1 MIATFISDFG
11 NKDNAVAIAK
21 GLILKSNPELR
32 LIDISHEV
40 APYDLLQCSYLLNSS
55 FRNFPEH
62 TIHISMFDIMH
73 QNPSRVLFAL
83 VDGQVIISS
92 DNGMF
97 TFAFPHSDITI
108 WEYEDSHSENYIE
121 WLRKVAVLARE
132 MHATGFEFSKLNA
145 SVYTPEIQIKPLKAI
160 VKENQIDCHVI
171 HIDRF
176 GNVVLNITREE
187 FETYRKDRRFSIR
200 IPRNIPVAQLSRNYN
215 DVIPGERLCLF
226 NSAGYLEIAI
236 REGSAAQL
244 LGLELFKKDQL
255 IYNIIPIEFS

>member
-1 MIATFISDFG
+1 MIATLISDFG

-32 LIDISHEV
+32 LIDLTHEV
-40 APYDLLQCSYLLNSS
+40 APYDLLQCSYLLNSA
-55 FRNFPEH
+55 FRNFPER
-62 TIHISMFDIMH
+62 TVHISMFDIMH
-73 QNPSRVLFAL
+73 QNPSRILFAL
-83 VDGQVIISS
+83 LENQVIISA

-97 TFAFPHSDITI
+97 TFTFPNSDIRI
-108 WEYEDSHSENYIE
+108 WEYRDSESANYIE
-121 WLRKVAVLARE
+121 WLRKASLLIRD
-132 MHATGFEFSKLNA
+132 MHAANFHFELLDA
-145 SVYTPEIQIKPLKAI
+145 SPCTPEVQTTPLRAK
-160 VKENQIDCHVI
+160 VKDNQVDCHVI

-187 FETYRKDRRFSIR
+187 FEACRNGRRFSIR
-200 IPRNIPVAQLSRNYN
+200 IPRNIPVTQLSRNYN
-215 DVIPGERLCLF
+215 DVVPGERLCLF
-226 NSAGYLEIAI
+226 NSAGYLEVAI

>member
-21 GLILKSNPELR
+21 GLVLKSNPELR
-32 LIDISHEV
+32 LIDISHEI
-40 APYDLLQCSYLLNSS
+40 APYNLLQCSYLLNSA
-55 FRNFPEH
+55 FRNFPEYTVH
-62 TIHISMFDIMH
+62 VSMFDIMH
-73 QNPSRVLFAL
+73 RNPSHILFAEI
-83 VDGQVIISS
+83 DKQIIISA

-97 TFAFPHSDITI
+97 TFVFSGAEIKVWKYRKEPSV
-108 WEYEDSHSENYIE
+108 NYIE
-121 WLRKVAVLARE
+121 WLRNAAVLIRE
-132 MHATGFEFSKLNA
+132 MQETGFDLEQLEADVFEPE
-145 SVYTPEIQIKPLKAI
+145 VQTTPLRAI
-160 VKENQIDCHVI
+160 VKDNQIDCHVI

-176 GNVVLNITREE
+176 GNVVLNITRDE
-187 FETYRKDRRFSIR
+187 FEGYRRNRQFSIR
-200 IPRNIPVAQLSRNYN
+200 IPRNVPVNQLSRNYN
-215 DVIPGERLCLF
+215 DVVQGERLCLF

>member
-32 LIDISHEV
+32 LIDISHEI
-40 APYDLLQCSYLLNSS
+40 APYDLLQCSYLLNSA
-55 FRNFPEH
+55 FRNFPEE
-62 TIHISMFDIMH
+62 TVHISMFDIMH
-73 QNPSRVLFAL
+73 RHPAQILFARIE
-83 VDGQVIISS
+83 GQIIISA

-97 TFAFPHSDITI
+97 TFTFPGADIAI
-108 WEYEDSHSENYIE
+108 WKYEAPASANYIE
-121 WLRKVAVLARE
+121 WLRKVANLIQE
-132 MHATGFEFSKLNA
+132 MHAAQFDFE
-145 SVYTPEIQIKPLKAI
+145 QLKAVVFEPEVQTTPLRAM
-160 VKENQIDCHVI
+160 VKDMQIDCHVI

-176 GNVVLNITREE
+176 GNVVLNITQEE
-187 FETYRKDRRFSIR
+187 FEAYRRNRQFSIR
-200 IPRNIPVAQLSRNYN
+200 IPRNVPVTQLSQNYN
-215 DVIPGERLCLF
+215 DVIQGERLCLF